1 MKVLGLGNALVDIVT
16 RIDDDAILERLNFPK
31 GSMQLVDAATSAS
44 IGESLKGFE
53 SAMSPGGSAANT
65 IHGLGMMGVQTG
77 FLGRTGND
85 RIGRFFEDSMREV
98 GVVPVVLSSSSPS
111 GIVRAIVS
119 PDGERTFAT
128 FLGAAAEIQA
138 DDIKASMFRGYDFCY
153 IEGYLISN
161 RELFAK
167 AISLAKQVKAKVV
180 LDLASYNVVDENR
193 GFLVNLLPYTDIVFA
208 NEEEAR
214 SLTGME
220 PEDAL
225 DFIASKVDIA
235 VVKVGK
241 RGSLARRGKEKV
253 TISANKINVIDTTG
267 AGDMYAAGFIAGL
280 IQNKTLEQCTK
291 YGSVLAENIIQVVGA
306 KMDAARWKKIL
317 AELNAVSSEL

>member
-16 RIDDDAILERLNFPK
+16 RIDDDAILEKLNFPK

-44 IGESLKGFE
+44 IGESLKNFE
-53 SAMSPGGSAANT
+53 SVMSPGGSAANT
-65 IHGLGMMGVQTG
+65 IHGLGMMGVETG
-77 FLGRTGND
+77 FLCRTGND
-85 RIGRFFEDSMREV
+85 KIGRFFEDSMREV

-111 GIVRAIVS
+111 GIARAIVS

-128 FLGAAAEIQA
+128 FLGAAAELHA

-193 GFLVNLLPYTDIVFA
+193 DFLVNLLPYIDIAFA

-220 PEDAL
+220 PEAAL

-235 VVKVGK
+235 VVKIGK
-241 RGSLARRGKEKV
+241 KGSLARRGNEKV
-253 TISANKINVIDTTG
+253 SVSASNIKAIDTTG

-280 IQNKTLEQCTK
+280 IQNKTLKQCTQ
-291 YGSVLAENIIQVVGA
+291 YGSILAENIIQVVGA
-306 KMDAARWKKIL
+306 KMDADRWKNIID
-317 AELNAVSSEL
+317 ELHTVK